1 MDITEFNI
9 NLDIAKEAAKESGKL
24 LLENKKELNKSLKSN
39 NKDTKLIADLKA
51 ENLIKEIIVKKSK
64 YPILAE
70 ESGKS
75 VEDLGDTFWVIDPL
89 DGTANYSR
97 GIPMCC
103 ISIGLVKNMKPLLG
117 VVYDF
122 NNKDMYIGN
131 SLTKTSTLNND
142 KIIVSDYKKKSDGVL
157 VTGLP
162 VNSDYSNTS
171 LEKIIYDMQSWKK
184 IRMIGSAAMASCYIA
199 SGKAEMY
206 KEKGVYLWDILA
218 GAAIVESAGGIADI
232 SNISENFQ
240 VDVVFSNSH
249 IKD

>member
-1 MDITEFNI
+1 MDITEFSI
-9 NLDIAKEAAKESGKL
+9 NLDLAKKAAKESGKL
-24 LLENKKELNKSLKSN
+24 LLENRKKLNRRLKSN
-39 NKDTKLIADLKA
+39 KKDTKLIADLKA
-51 ENLIKEIIVKKSK
+51 ENLIKEIIKKSK

-89 DGTANYSR
+89 DGTANYNR

-103 ISIGLVKNMKPLLG
+103 VSIGLVKNMQALLG
-117 VVYDF
+117 VIYDF
-122 NNKDMYIGN
+122 NNNDMYVGN
-131 SLTKTSTLNND
+131 SHTKISTLNNEE
-142 KIIVSDYKKKSDGVL
+142 ISVSDYKKKSDGVL

-162 VNSDYSNTS
+162 VNSDYSDTS
-171 LEKIIYDMQSWKK
+171 LKKIIDDMQLWKK
-184 IRMIGSAAMASCYIA
+184 IRMIGSAAMASCYVA
-199 SGKAEMY
+199 SGRAEMY

-232 SNISENFQ
+232 SNVRDNFQ
-240 VDVVFSNSH
+240 VDVVFSNSY

>member
-1 MDITEFNI
+1 MDIAEFNI
-9 NLDIAKEAAKESGKL
+9 NLDLAKEAAEKSGKL
-24 LLENKKELNKSLKSN
+24 LFKNKKELNKRLKSN

-51 ENLIKEIIVKKSK
+51 ENLIKEIILKKSR

-75 VEDLGDTFWVIDPL
+75 VEDLGNTFWVIDPL
-89 DGTANYSR
+89 DGTANYNR

-103 ISIGLVKNMKPLLG
+103 VSIGLVRNMKALLG
-117 VVYDF
+117 VIYDF
-122 NNKDMYIGN
+122 NNNDIYVGN
-131 SLTKTSTLNND
+131 SFTKISTLNNEE
-142 KIIVSDYKKKSDGVL
+142 IFVSDYKKKSDGVL

-162 VNSDYSNTS
+162 VNSDYSDAS
-171 LEKIIYDMQSWKK
+171 LKKTIDDMQSWKK
-184 IRMIGSAAMASCYIA
+184 TRMIGSAAMASCYVA

-232 SNISENFQ
+232 SNVRDNFQ